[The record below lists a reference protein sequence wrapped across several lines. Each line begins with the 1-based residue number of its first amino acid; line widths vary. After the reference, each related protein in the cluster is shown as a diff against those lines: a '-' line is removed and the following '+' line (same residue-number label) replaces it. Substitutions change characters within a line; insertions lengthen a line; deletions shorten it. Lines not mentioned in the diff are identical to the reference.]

1 MAKPTGLPDL
11 DDATLASIDTRIP
24 TPGAHD
30 LRWDVDAVHDIHRRF
45 RRVLDEYPGE
55 RMAVGEAWVHSP
67 KRLARYV
74 RRDELQLAFNFE
86 LLEAP
91 WGAESYRRSIE
102 RSMRALADVSA
113 PCTWVLANHDVP
125 RAATRFAKGT
135 TPAVGLAR
143 ARAAALVQ
151 LALPGAAYIYN
162 GDELGLPNVELPDA
176 ALQDPTWER
185 SGHTDRGRD
194 GERVPMPWAGE
205 EPPFGFSTNERTWL
219 PIPSTWADLTVAA
232 QEADPA
238 STLWLY
244 RRALELRRTRSEFA
258 SEAFEWIDA
267 PDGCLAFRRDG
278 IVVVLNASDAPVPMP
293 AGELL
298 LASGPVGAELPAATA
313 VWLVGR

>member
-1 MAKPTGLPDL
+1 
-11 DDATLASIDTRIP
+11 
-24 TPGAHD
+24 
-30 LRWDVDAVHDIHRRF
+30 
-45 RRVLDEYPGE
+45 
-55 RMAVGEAWVHSP
+55 
-67 KRLARYV
+67 
-74 RRDELQLAFNFE
+74 
-86 LLEAP
+86 
-91 WGAESYRRSIE
+91 
-102 RSMRALADVSA
+102 
-113 PCTWVLANHDVP
+113 
-125 RAATRFAKGT
+125 
-135 TPAVGLAR
+135 
-143 ARAAALVQ
+143 
-151 LALPGAAYIYN
+151 
-162 GDELGLPNVELPDA
+162 
-176 ALQDPTWER
+176 
-185 SGHTDRGRD
+185 
-194 GERVPMPWAGE
+194 MPWAGE

-219 PIPSTWADLTVAA
+219 PMPSTWADLTVAA